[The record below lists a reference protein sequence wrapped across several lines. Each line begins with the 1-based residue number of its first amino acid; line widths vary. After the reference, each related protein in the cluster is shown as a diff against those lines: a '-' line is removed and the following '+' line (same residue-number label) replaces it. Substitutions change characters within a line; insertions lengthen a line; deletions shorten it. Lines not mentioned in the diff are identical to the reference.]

1 MGIERPPDRLEDW
14 LTISLRWLAIF
25 GLTLAL
31 SLGGQLSVD
40 VVLALLVAGLWNASL
55 TLLVAFNQQLPVY
68 KYLAVGIDMA
78 FACLLFYLSGGLGGT
93 AGWAGVLPI
102 MTASA
107 YFGLAGGLVAALTGL
122 LLQGVIALQS
132 TGMTG
137 ALTFLATLLPL
148 YLVFALVFG
157 LLSQRIQT
165 LLARL
170 QNTQQAVVQEARQ
183 SGSDNRRALYQLI
196 TAMSA
201 SLNYQRVL
209 ENALDLSAG
218 ALGGTGSSHDRLVS
232 AFLLYANNEAGG
244 TELRVGSARRFT
256 PADMRTSLPGTDGLL
271 GRVIDEGA
279 PQLSTEIAQD
289 AELSRIV
296 AVRACKSAYCL
307 PLRSGLDTYG
317 VLLFAH
323 PKADF
328 FNPDRREVLDVIGN
342 QATIAIQNARLYRD
356 LEQEKE
362 RFMQIQEEAR
372 NKLAR
377 DLHDGPTQT
386 VAAIAM
392 RVNFARRL
400 LDRDPKAASSELF
413 KIEELARRTTKEIRH
428 MLFTLR
434 PLVLES
440 QGLVPALESMAE
452 KMHET
457 YNQDVTIEVD
467 AGVVSQIELGRQGVI
482 FYIAEE
488 AVNNAR
494 KHARA
499 AHVWVRLK
507 PAGDELALLEVE
519 DDGVGFDPHAVDVSY
534 ESRGSLGLVN
544 LRERAELLNGYLQI
558 DSRPGQGTHVSVVIP
573 LSVGATD
580 WVRRGQ

>member
-1 MGIERPPDRLEDW
+1 MGGSRSPNHLDDW

-40 VVLALLVAGLWNASL
+40 VVLILLAAGLWNAAL
-55 TLLVAFNQQLPVY
+55 TLLVAFDHRLPAY
-68 KYLAVGIDMA
+68 KHLAVIIDLA
-78 FACLLFYLSGGLGGT
+78 FACLIFFLSGGTGGA

-102 MTASA
+102 MTASV
-107 YFGLAGGLVAALTGL
+107 YFGLLGGLLAGL
-122 LLQGVIALQS
+122 SSLLIQGVIAFLFA
-132 TGMTG
+132 GPI
-137 ALTFLATLLPL
+137 AAFTFLATLLVL
-148 YLVFALVFG
+148 YLAVALVFG

-170 QNTQQAVVQEARQ
+170 RNNQRTPRQVAVQ
-183 SGSDNRRALYQLI
+183 SGNESSRALYQLI
-196 TAMSA
+196 SAMSA

-209 ENALDLSAG
+209 ENSLDLSAS
-218 ALGGTGSSHDRLVS
+218 ALGGSSGPPDRLVS
-232 AFLLYANNEAGG
+232 AFLLYSNTGAGA

-256 PADMRTSLPGTDGLL
+256 PADMRASLPGTGGLL
-271 GRVIDEGA
+271 GKTIDAGA
-279 PQLSTEIAQD
+279 PQVSDDVARD

-296 AVRACKSAYCL
+296 ALRACKSAYCL

-328 FNPDRREVLDVIGN
+328 FNAERREVLDLVGN
-342 QATIAIQNARLYRD
+342 QAAIALQNARLYRD

-362 RFMQIQEEAR
+362 RITQIQEEAR

-400 LDRDPKAASSELF
+400 IDRDPQAASGELF

-452 KMHET
+452 KMRDL
-457 YNQDVTIEVD
+457 YNQDVSIAADEAIVE
-467 AGVVSQIELGRQGVI
+467 QIDMNKQGVI
-482 FYIAEE
+482 FYIVEE

-494 KHARA
+494 KHASA

-507 PAGDELALLEVE
+507 SAGDELALLEIE
-519 DDGVGFDPHAVDVSY
+519 DDGAGFDLSAVEETY
-534 ESRGSLGLVN
+534 ENRGSLGLVN
-544 LRERAELLNGYLQI
+544 LRERTELLNGYLKI
-558 DSRPGQGTHVSVVIP
+558 DSQPGHGTRISVVLP
-573 LSVGATD
+573 LTEEAAD
-580 WVRRGQ
+580 RVRRGQ

>member
-1 MGIERPPDRLEDW
+1 MGNERPPDRFEDW

-31 SLGGQLSVD
+31 SLGSQLTVD

-55 TLLVAFNQQLPVY
+55 TLLVAFDQQLPVY
-68 KYLAVGIDMA
+68 KYLTVGIDMA
-78 FACLLFYLSGGLGGT
+78 FACLIFYLSGGPGST
-93 AGWAGVLPI
+93 AAWAGVMPI
-102 MTASA
+102 MTASI
-107 YFGLAGGLVAALTGL
+107 YFSLAGGLIAALSGL
-122 LLQGVIALQS
+122 ILQGVIAVLS

-148 YLVFALVFG
+148 YLVVALVFG

-170 QNTQQAVVQEARQ
+170 QNNQRDLIREASQ
-183 SGSDNRRALYQLI
+183 SGDSNQRALYQLI
-196 TAMSA
+196 SAMSA

-232 AFLLYANNEAGG
+232 AFLLYMNNDAGS

-256 PADMRTSLPGTDGLL
+256 HADMRATLPGTEGLL
-271 GRVIDEGA
+271 GRAIDAGA
-279 PQLSTEIAQD
+279 PQLSTDIMRD

-296 AVRACKSAYCL
+296 SVRACKSAYCL

-328 FNPDRREVLDVIGN
+328 FNPERREVLDVIGN
-342 QATIAIQNARLYRD
+342 QATIAIQNAQLYRD

-362 RFMQIQEEAR
+362 RIMQIQEEAR

-377 DLHDGPTQT
+377 DLHDGPTQS

-400 LDRDPKAASSELF
+400 IDRDPNAASGELF

-434 PLVLES
+434 PLVLEFT
-440 QGLVPALESMAE
+440 GF
-452 KMHET
+452 
-457 YNQDVTIEVD
+457 
-467 AGVVSQIELGRQGVI
+467 G
-482 FYIAEE
+482 
-488 AVNNAR
+488 AR
-494 KHARA
+494 PR
-499 AHVWVRLK
+499 VRW
-507 PAGDELALLEVE
+507 
-519 DDGVGFDPHAVDVSY
+519 
-534 ESRGSLGLVN
+534 
-544 LRERAELLNGYLQI
+544 Q
-558 DSRPGQGTHVSVVIP
+558 
-573 LSVGATD
+573 
-580 WVRRGQ
+580 RRCTRLTTRK